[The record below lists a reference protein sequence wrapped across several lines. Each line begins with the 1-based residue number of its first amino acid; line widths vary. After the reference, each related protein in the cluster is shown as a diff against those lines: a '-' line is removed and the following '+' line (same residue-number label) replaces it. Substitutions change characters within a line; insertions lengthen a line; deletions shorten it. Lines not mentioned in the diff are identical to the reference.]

1 MRFVNHQTLI
11 SGYIG
16 KIWVSLPTNSSC
28 CAFAPE
34 KIGGIQ
40 FSMAGLMYW
49 WTNFS
54 ELRPLPLLFC
64 VGLVLHFTITCSNF
78 VIIAFWSEEKKNK
91 KASCRVEEVTT
102 ILGGINR
109 LVLEV
114 CFRGWFDHQSDLLG
128 CFNCWGSQFFLQ
140 VNNLKNLNPLIL
152 QSLWVAPYSYLSCHG
167 RRIFGRSQTAFG
179 ERLAGKDSTILALG
193 YYWKYILFLKET
205 ASSFV
210 RHGASFL
217 LEREKNKKLT
227 ICILFE
233 SKGWGQFKTTSYFLT
248 SWFNPFAPPLRSQQA
263 LKFSTFEKKTGT

>member
-1 MRFVNHQTLI
+1 MRFVNHQTFI
-11 SGYIG
+11 SGYSG

-28 CAFAPE
+28 RIFAPE

-54 ELRPLPLLFC
+54 ELRPLPLLFW
-64 VGLVLHFTITCSNF
+64 VDLVLLVTISCSNF
-78 VIIAFWSEEKKNK
+78 VIIPFWSEEKKNKNK
-91 KASCRVEEVTT
+91 KASCRVEEVTI
-102 ILGGINR
+102 ILESINR

-114 CFRGWFDHQSDLLG
+114 CFRGWLDHQSDLLG

-140 VNNLKNLNPLIL
+140 VNKHKKLSPLIL

-193 YYWKYILFLKET
+193 YHWKYILFLKVT

-210 RHGASFL
+210 RHGTSFL
-217 LEREKNKKLT
+217 LERERRIKSL
-227 ICILFE
+227 LYAF
-233 SKGWGQFKTTSYFLT
+233 FLNHWVEV
-248 SWFNPFAPPLRSQQA
+248 SSRLHLIF
-263 LKFSTFEKKTGT
+263 